1 MAEGDL
7 ADLPVIDDCGDLSK
21 AEPSLLENFR
31 VQAPNG
37 VSVGTTDPGDA
48 VLVRQYGGVPSSL
61 SWAIGSRSKVALIAY
76 QHKDTL
82 TGGDASTVKE
92 NSRLQLLTGQNR
104 FELDEAQAQVKVLGR
119 VGDSDYYKVAYV
131 IEETRRY
138 DTLLRAVF
146 PVCAKGTDIAVTT
159 LRGTA
164 GSEAILIRPGSP
176 ASTTPARTIRW
187 YTISRAWPSS
197 CMKKSPGTAFSPTTG
212 PSSRMGTWIGCSRPA
227 RPWITP
233 LSGKWRRAPV

>member
-1 MAEGDL
+1 MPEPVAEGDL

-48 VLVRQYGGVPSSL
+48 VLVRQYGDVPSSL

-92 NSRLQLLTGQNR
+92 DSRLALLTG
-104 FELDEAQAQVKVLGR
+104 K
-119 VGDSDYYKVAYV
+119 
-131 IEETRRY
+131 T
-138 DTLLRAVF
+138 
-146 PVCAKGTDIAVTT
+146 
-159 LRGTA
+159 
-164 GSEAILIRPGSP
+164 GSSWTKPRH
-176 ASTTPARTIRW
+176 R
-187 YTISRAWPSS
+187 
-197 CMKKSPGTAFSPTTG
+197 
-212 PSSRMGTWIGCSRPA
+212 
-227 RPWITP
+227 
-233 LSGKWRRAPV
+233 